1 MFGFQLSRDAEP
13 AVLVVTGQVVNPDD
27 RDVLK
32 EAFAYVQ
39 PDDDLIVD
47 LSELTDLDAGAAS
60 LLHEVLMRRAVI
72 AESVV
77 VSPREEVSMQ
87 LVLHDVDRVCPI
99 VPTIEDATEIL
110 EPTWVT
116 RRQPH

>member
-1 MFGFQLSRDAEP
+1 
-13 AVLVVTGQVVNPDD
+13 
-27 RDVLK
+27 
-32 EAFAYVQ
+32 
-39 PDDDLIVD
+39 
-47 LSELTDLDAGAAS
+47 
-60 LLHEVLMRRAVI
+60 
-72 AESVV
+72 
-77 VSPREEVSMQ
+77 MQ